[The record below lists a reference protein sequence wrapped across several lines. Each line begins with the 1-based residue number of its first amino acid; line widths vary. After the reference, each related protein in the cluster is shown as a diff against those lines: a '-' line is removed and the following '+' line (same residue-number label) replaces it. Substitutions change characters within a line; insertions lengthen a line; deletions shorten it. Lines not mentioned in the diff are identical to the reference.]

1 VLLRLD
7 DRVSFPLDRQC
18 GRSRGILAGVRD
30 AFGHAVAGGRYSA
43 MDHTRQ
49 VTIRP
54 ARLADLA
61 AIAAIQAA
69 SPEAAHWNPADYLTH
84 DCRVAD
90 VASCVAGF
98 IVTREVAPG
107 EREILNLAVDPA
119 ERRTGIARGLLR
131 DALAR
136 AKGAWFLEVRASNS
150 AAIRLYE
157 SAGFHCAGRRPKYYY
172 EPSEDAIVMRFFS

>member
-1 VLLRLD
+1 M
-7 DRVSFPLDRQC
+7 
-18 GRSRGILAGVRD
+18 D
-30 AFGHAVAGGRYSA
+30 AH
-43 MDHTRQ
+43 DQ

-54 ARLADLA
+54 ARFADLA

-69 SPEAAHWNPADYLTH
+69 APEAAHWNPADYLAH

-90 VASCVAGF
+90 AAGRVAGF

-107 EREILNLAVDPA
+107 EREILNLAVDPV
-119 ERRTGIARGLLR
+119 ERRTGIARGLVR

-136 AKGAWFLEVRASNS
+136 AQGAWFLEVRASNA

-157 SAGFHCAGRRPKYYY
+157 SAGFHRAGRRPNYYY
-172 EPSEDAIVMRFFS
+172 EPAEDGIVMRFFS